1 MAASVTKPE
10 TTITPEWVLAEKF
23 CELTGNTPNAIHQRR
38 KAGCWLDGVHTAVVR
53 RRLYVNIKAAD
64 QWIKSQLSQPHQ
76 A

>member
-1 MAASVTKPE
+1 MKTDTTALPAA
-10 TTITPEWVLAEKF
+10 TPEWVLAEKF

-38 KAGCWLDGVHTAVVR
+38 RRGLWLDGTHTAVVQ

-64 QWIKSQLSQPHQ
+64 QWIKNQMQQPRP